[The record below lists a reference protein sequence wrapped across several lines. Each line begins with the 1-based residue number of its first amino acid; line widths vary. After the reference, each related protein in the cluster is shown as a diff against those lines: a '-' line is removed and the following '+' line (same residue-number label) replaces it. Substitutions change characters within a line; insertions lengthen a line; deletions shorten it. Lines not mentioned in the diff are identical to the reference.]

1 MITLG
6 VQLSYEDILNHMLQM
21 AEDYSDFVICRMIGQ
36 SHDIRPIPML
46 RIGLGEKVLFCTAG
60 IHGRETINPVLL
72 LKMMEEY
79 CICYKEETKLDG
91 FYHLRS
97 MLDECS
103 ICFIPLVNPDGYEI
117 ALHGFSAIR
126 NPILRQEMRMKQM
139 DAHYWKY
146 NARGIDINRNFPCAS
161 YVRQQPWEYPAS
173 ENETQA
179 LMQVFQTYPSIG
191 YLDFHSRG
199 KVIYYYRKAMPLKYN
214 LHSHRLARSF
224 QKLSHYHLGK
234 REEEMITNF
243 SGGNS
248 VQYYSEYLKL
258 PAITIETVEDEAE
271 FPLDIAYQEDTYQEI
286 CLLPLRMLKMER
298 SFT

>member
-6 VQLSYEDILNHMLQM
+6 TRFSYEDILTHMMQM
-21 AEDYSDFVICRMIGQ
+21 AEVYSDFVICRMIGQ
-36 SHDIRPIPML
+36 SHDARPIPML

-60 IHGRETINPVLL
+60 IHGRETINPILL
-72 LKMMEEY
+72 LKMIEEY
-79 CICYKEETKLDG
+79 CTYYEKQEKMEDRYPI
-91 FYHLRS
+91 RS
-97 MLDECS
+97 MLDQYS

-117 ALHGFSAIR
+117 ALNGFSAIQ
-126 NPILRQEMRMKQM
+126 NPILRQEIRMKQM

-179 LMQVFQTYPSIG
+179 LIQIFQSYDSIG

-199 KVIYYYRKAMPLKYN
+199 KVIYYYRKAMPVRYN

-224 QKLSHYHLGK
+224 QKVSHYHLGK
-234 REEEMITNF
+234 KEEEMITNF

-258 PAITIETVEDEAE
+258 PAITIETVEDEAT
-271 FPLDIAYQEDTYQEI
+271 FPLNTAYQKETYEEI
-286 CLLPLRMLKMER
+286 RMIPLKMLEMK
-298 SFT
+298 